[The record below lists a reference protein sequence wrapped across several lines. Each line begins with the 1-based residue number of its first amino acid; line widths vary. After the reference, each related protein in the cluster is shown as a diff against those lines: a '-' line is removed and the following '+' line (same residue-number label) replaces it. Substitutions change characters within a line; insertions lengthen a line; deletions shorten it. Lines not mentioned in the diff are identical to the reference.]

1 MSSLSLCL
9 SLSRGTIKPES
20 HLSLE
25 SVPSCPESLQVPD
38 LNLNLQNYLSP
49 RQVHLACYAANATL
63 VEYIKAHNFSGPVS
77 KVCQSVMRVISD
89 GPAPSS

>member
-9 SLSRGTIKPES
+9 SRGIIKPES

-25 SVPSCPESLQVPD
+25 SVPSCPESLASTRSKPIY
-38 LNLNLQNYLSP
+38 LQKYLSP

-63 VEYIKAHNFSGPVS
+63 VEYIKAHNLSGPVS
-77 KVCQSVMRVISD
+77 TVCQSVVRVISD
-89 GPAPSS
+89 GAAPSS